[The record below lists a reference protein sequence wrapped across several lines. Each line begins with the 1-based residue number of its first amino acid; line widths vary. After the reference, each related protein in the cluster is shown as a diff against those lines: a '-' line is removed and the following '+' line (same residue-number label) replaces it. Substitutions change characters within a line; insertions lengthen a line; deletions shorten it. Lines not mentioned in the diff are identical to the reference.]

1 MYISPTFS
9 HHWHK
14 LYHLRSRPWSF
25 FYDRILQKD
34 MIFLGLKHGA
44 NCNHLYSQ
52 ASYFLPASV
61 SADSYNSLFF
71 RDLSKLQ
78 TLISLIGNCQRR
90 LKALGSHQ
98 PLAVCRSPS
107 LGTTAELS
115 QERMQQHI
123 RHILHFLF
131 TYHTHLKSESTSVF
145 RVNLL
150 YENTS
155 FILS

>member
-14 LYHLRSRPWSF
+14 LYHLCSRPWSF
-25 FYDRILQKD
+25 FYDRILQED
-34 MIFLGLKHGA
+34 MVFLGLKHGA

-61 SADSYNSLFF
+61 SLFF
-71 RDLSKLQ
+71 RELSKLQ
-78 TLISLIGNCQRR
+78 TLISLTGNCQWR
-90 LKALGSHQ
+90 LND
-98 PLAVCRSPS
+98 LAVCRSPS
-107 LGTTAELS
+107 LGTTAKLS